1 MSIVLVSTS
10 RDPKQW
16 SASLKEKNSD
26 IDIQIYPDV
35 KRPEDIEFAISWKH
49 PEGLYKNYQNLK
61 VVASMGAGVNHILK
75 DDSLPQDVRVTRIVD
90 DQLTKDM
97 SQFVLLQCLAVSRNL
112 FTHLKEQS
120 SKSWSPRAYQTPPKT
135 NVGIMGYGVLGQ
147 EAGKVLKANGFNVI
161 GYANTSKLVDGI
173 QVYGSDQQD
182 EFLEQT
188 QILVCLLPVTSS
200 TKGVLNFDLFQKL
213 KDEAYL
219 INVARGE
226 HLLEADLI
234 KAIDTGKLKG
244 ASLDVFQEEPLPD
257 SHPFWEHDNIKITPH
272 VASMTDPESVANQLL
287 ENYRRMKNGEALLN
301 EVDVEKGY

>member
-16 SASLKEKNSD
+16 SASLKEKNND
-26 IDIQIYPDV
+26 LDIQIYPDV
-35 KRPEDIEFAISWKH
+35 KRPENVEFAISWKH
-49 PEGLYKNYQNLK
+49 PEGLYTNFPNLK
-61 VVASMGAGVNHILK
+61 VIASMGAGVNHILK
-75 DDSLPQDVRVTRIVD
+75 DEQLPKGVKVTRIVD

-112 FTHLKEQS
+112 FTHLKDKS
-120 SKSWSPRAYQTPPKT
+120 SKSWNPRAYQTPPKT

-200 TKGVLNFDLFQKL
+200 TKGVLNFELFQKL

-257 SHPFWEHDNIKITPH
+257 SHPFWEHENIQITPH

-287 ENYRRMKNGEALLN
+287 ENYRRMKKGEALLN
-301 EVDVEKGY
+301 EVDVVKGY